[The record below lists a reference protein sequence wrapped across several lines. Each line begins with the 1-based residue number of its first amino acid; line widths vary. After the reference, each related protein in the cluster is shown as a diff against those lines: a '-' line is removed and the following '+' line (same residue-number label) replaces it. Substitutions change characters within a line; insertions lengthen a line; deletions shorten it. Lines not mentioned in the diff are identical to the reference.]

1 MEAKKFGQFIAGIR
15 KEKKMTQAELAEK
28 IHVTD
33 KAISRWERGLGF
45 PDIQTLEPLAQV
57 LGISVLELMRSEKK
71 KPTGDMDTTE
81 TQYTQ
86 KEGAEMLQNADDIS
100 KQLKKQDKNANIIAG
115 ILVIGVGALAW
126 ATKIASLGGGL
137 VLGGLSAAVFVSLW
151 YFFQNIDDE
160 ESLRIYGVAS
170 ILSIGILVSLV
181 NYIWGDRIA
190 EWIPGGIERTEQIF
204 WTLWYLFMIAI
215 IAAIILLVLKKDM
228 FSIIPTAISAVIF
241 VISLV
246 AVNFRGY
253 YGRNKYDIYSLTNLL
268 SSGNG
273 SDDAKYVLGLG
284 VYVLIVG
291 YILAIAGCFIDIM
304 KYFKKDLGVDSRY
317 LSNSINKSVWKTMY
331 YYRGFY
337 IMFLPVLIM
346 IILFNY
352 WPMAGCRYA
361 FTKYVIAGP
370 YYVGL
375 KHFVQMFTNDLYF
388 WTAFRNTLILS
399 IIKLIL
405 NTGAAVIISLLLN
418 EIVSLGFKKT
428 VQTIVYLP
436 HFMSWVVVAS
446 VFKMI
451 LDPNVTGVVNS
462 LLLKANM
469 INEPIYFLG
478 DSKYWRG
485 TFYVMNV
492 WKDTG
497 WGTILFLA
505 TLSGISPDLYEAAQI
520 DGANRWKRL
529 IYITLPALANT
540 IITVFILNLAK
551 VMNLFESVF
560 VTMNNAVLDVAEVLQ
575 TYVYRKTF
583 SSGNSDYGYTTAVGL
598 FKSFVGMILVLSCN
612 YASKKVRGRG
622 IV

>member
-1 MEAKKFGQFIAGIR
+1 MQCKSCNTELPKHAKVCPRCGALVGKKSGNLKVIAIIGLVIAFIG
-15 KEKKMTQAELAEK
+15 
-28 IHVTD
+28 
-33 KAISRWERGLGF
+33 GLLPF
-45 PDIQTLEPLAQV
+45 V
-57 LGISVLELMRSEKK
+57 
-71 KPTGDMDTTE
+71 
-81 TQYTQ
+81 
-86 KEGAEMLQNADDIS
+86 QNSSDIS
-100 KQLKKQDKNANIIAG
+100 DAY
-115 ILVIGVGALAW
+115 
-126 ATKIASLGGGL
+126 S
-137 VLGGLSAAVFVSLW
+137 FM
-151 YFFQNIDDE
+151 NIDAP
-160 ESLRIYGVAS
+160 VM
-170 ILSIGILVSLV
+170 
-181 NYIWGDRIA
+181 
-190 EWIPGGIERTEQIF
+190 
-204 WTLWYLFMIAI
+204 WYLFMIAI

-436 HFMSWVVVAS
+436 HFMSWVVAS
-446 VFKMI
+446 YF
-451 LDPNVTGVVNS
+451 LDAFLNQDNGLINS
-462 LLLKANM
+462 IMRNAGK
-469 INEPIYFLG
+469 EPIQWYMSAG
-478 DSKYWRG
+478 
-485 TFYVMNV
+485 V
-492 WKDTG
+492 WPFILIFMYLWKSTG
-497 WGTILFLA
+497 YNMVIYLSSI
-505 TLSGISPDLYEAAQI
+505 SGIDTTLYEAAVM
-520 DGANRWKRL
+520 DGANKRQQVWH
-529 IYITLPALANT
+529 ITLPCLKSV
-540 IITVFILNLAK
+540 IIMMFILNVGK
-551 VMNLFESVF
+551 VFYSDFGLFFQLSQGASGSIF
-560 VTMNNAVLDVAEVLQ
+560 KTTATID
-575 TYVYRKTF
+575 TYVYNALQSSTPIGMTSAATF
-583 SSGNSDYGYTTAVGL
+583 FQSVACCIT
-598 FKSFVGMILVLSCN
+598 ILLANAIV
-612 YASKKVRGRG
+612 KK
-622 IV
+622 IDEDSAII

>member
-1 MEAKKFGQFIAGIR
+1 MKMQCKSCNTELPKHAKVCPRCGALVGKKSGNLKVIAIIGLVIAFIG
-15 KEKKMTQAELAEK
+15 
-28 IHVTD
+28 
-33 KAISRWERGLGF
+33 GLLPF
-45 PDIQTLEPLAQV
+45 V
-57 LGISVLELMRSEKK
+57 
-71 KPTGDMDTTE
+71 
-81 TQYTQ
+81 
-86 KEGAEMLQNADDIS
+86 QNSSDIS
-100 KQLKKQDKNANIIAG
+100 DAY
-115 ILVIGVGALAW
+115 
-126 ATKIASLGGGL
+126 S
-137 VLGGLSAAVFVSLW
+137 
-151 YFFQNIDDE
+151 YMNIDAP
-160 ESLRIYGVAS
+160 VM
-170 ILSIGILVSLV
+170 
-181 NYIWGDRIA
+181 
-190 EWIPGGIERTEQIF
+190 
-204 WTLWYLFMIAI
+204 WYLFMIAI
-215 IAAIILLVLKKDM
+215 IAAIILLVLKKDVL
-228 FSIIPTAISAVIF
+228 SIIPTAISAVIF

-436 HFMSWVVVAS
+436 HFMSWVVAS
-446 VFKMI
+446 YF
-451 LDPNVTGVVNS
+451 LDAFLNQDNGLINS
-462 LLLKANM
+462 IMRNAGK
-469 INEPIYFLG
+469 EPIQWYMSAG
-478 DSKYWRG
+478 
-485 TFYVMNV
+485 V
-492 WKDTG
+492 WPFILIFMYLWKSTG
-497 WGTILFLA
+497 YNMVIYLSSI
-505 TLSGISPDLYEAAQI
+505 SGIDTTLYEAAVM
-520 DGANRWKRL
+520 DGANKRQQVWH
-529 IYITLPALANT
+529 ITLPCLKSV
-540 IITVFILNLAK
+540 IIMMFILNVGK
-551 VMNLFESVF
+551 VFYSDFGLFFQLSQGASGSIF
-560 VTMNNAVLDVAEVLQ
+560 KTTATID
-575 TYVYRKTF
+575 TYVYNALQSSTPIGMTSAATF
-583 SSGNSDYGYTTAVGL
+583 FQSVACCIT
-598 FKSFVGMILVLSCN
+598 ILLANAIV
-612 YASKKVRGRG
+612 KK
-622 IV
+622 IDEDSAII

>member
-1 MEAKKFGQFIAGIR
+1 
-15 KEKKMTQAELAEK
+15 
-28 IHVTD
+28 
-33 KAISRWERGLGF
+33 
-45 PDIQTLEPLAQV
+45 
-57 LGISVLELMRSEKK
+57 
-71 KPTGDMDTTE
+71 
-81 TQYTQ
+81 
-86 KEGAEMLQNADDIS
+86 
-100 KQLKKQDKNANIIAG
+100 
-115 ILVIGVGALAW
+115 
-126 ATKIASLGGGL
+126 
-137 VLGGLSAAVFVSLW
+137 
-151 YFFQNIDDE
+151 
-160 ESLRIYGVAS
+160 
-170 ILSIGILVSLV
+170 
-181 NYIWGDRIA
+181 
-190 EWIPGGIERTEQIF
+190 
-204 WTLWYLFMIAI
+204 
-215 IAAIILLVLKKDM
+215 M

-485 TFYVMNV
+485 TF
-492 WKDTG
+492 
-497 WGTILFLA
+497 
-505 TLSGISPDLYEAAQI
+505 
-520 DGANRWKRL
+520 
-529 IYITLPALANT
+529 
-540 IITVFILNLAK
+540 
-551 VMNLFESVF
+551 
-560 VTMNNAVLDVAEVLQ
+560 
-575 TYVYRKTF
+575 
-583 SSGNSDYGYTTAVGL
+583 
-598 FKSFVGMILVLSCN
+598 
-612 YASKKVRGRG
+612 
-622 IV
+622 